1 MNAKMN
7 NDDIL
12 FDRLVDGELS
22 ARERQT
28 LLQSLESR
36 KDGWRKCALAFL
48 EAQSWRESSHKI
60 ITPNI
65 AQPSGLAPTYL
76 NSMPPTTQQNSDA
89 KISRAPTDHPKRISI
104 KLLAEWFAIAAAVV
118 VAFRVGA
125 LQNGSG
131 NLGAGVAGPMQKQFA
146 GMLPAIPGAGAA
158 KSTAKPGDALNL
170 WVNDDAGNLRR
181 VRVPLVNASDL
192 DPNLGVQFETG
203 VPDDVRNRLKN
214 EGFAVQSKRK
224 FAPMWLDNGRQMV
237 VPVEDTKIVPVSNKV
252 Y

>member
-1 MNAKMN
+1 MNAKMS

-48 EAQSWRESSHKI
+48 EAQSWRESSHGI
-60 ITPNI
+60 ITNI
-65 AQPSGLAPTYL
+65 AQPSGLTPLLQASGSTATPS
-76 NSMPPTTQQNSDA
+76 NNDA

-125 LQNGSG
+125 LQHGPG
-131 NLGAGVAGPMQKQFA
+131 NLGTGGAGPVQKQLAGV
-146 GMLPAIPGAGAA
+146 LPAIPGASAA
-158 KSTAKPGDALNL
+158 TKPSDALNL
-170 WVNDDAGNLRR
+170 WVKDDTGNFRR

-203 VPDDVRNRLKN
+203 VPADVRNRLQN
-214 EGFAVQSKRK
+214 EGYAVQSKRK

>member
-1 MNAKMN
+1 MNAKFN

-48 EAQSWRESSHKI
+48 EAQSWRESSHGI
-60 ITPNI
+60 ITNNI
-65 AQPSGLAPTYL
+65 AQPSGLAPLL
-76 NSMPPTTQQNSDA
+76 NPSGSTTTPSNNDI
-89 KISRAPTDHPKRISI
+89 KISRAPTDHPKRISM
-104 KLLAEWFAIAAAVV
+104 KLLAEWFAIAAAVM

-125 LQNGSG
+125 LQHGPG
-131 NLGAGVAGPMQKQFA
+131 NLGTGVAGPVQKQLA
-146 GMLPAIPGAGAA
+146 NVLPAIPGASAA
-158 KSTAKPGDALNL
+158 TKPGDALNL

-203 VPDDVRNRLKN
+203 VPDDVRNRLQN
-214 EGFAVQSKRK
+214 EGYAVQSKRK